1 MGTGCARRRRG
12 LDRYPRYFGGASPHS
27 ATVQTAVEFKSAE
40 LVWDLNQIPAE
51 GVFQGTYTLTASLA
65 DTPEGPYALVD
76 GVPAMEVLVVLGG
89 GEAYAQ
95 STPFNVALNEWE
107 WEGFDSGATA
117 VLAINKDNIQ
127 TVQDLIAAIRLSAPK
142 RIYGWATG
150 DKSVNDGAYTYA
162 DKQERIVV
170 KNADGK
176 GNDQEMLCSWG
187 YLDVSW
193 SNLETTITCL
203 PDLNSE
209 FTIYAPIPTC
219 DGRKYF
225 VNEIGRASCRER
237 V

>member
-1 MGTGCARRRRG
+1 MCPLCVISWEWDDEEGLLVWSDETGSWALGVPGADEG
-12 LDRYPRYFGGASPHS
+12 LTVTRDILAELLPHS

-51 GVFQGTYTLTASLA
+51 GAFQGTYTLTASLA

-162 DKQERIVV
+162 DKQE
-170 KNADGK
+170 
-176 GNDQEMLCSWG
+176 
-187 YLDVSW
+187 
-193 SNLETTITCL
+193 
-203 PDLNSE
+203 
-209 FTIYAPIPTC
+209 
-219 DGRKYF
+219 
-225 VNEIGRASCRER
+225 
-237 V
+237 